1 MTRDAANLTHLF
13 IAEGVCKMLKELDD
27 LLGTAMRHH
36 DLHNSDESR
45 RILLRAFSK
54 LEETGHIIMEI
65 MVEETMHEQI
75 ALYQKTMRLLPR
87 AKYAALMNMKHRTAE
102 EETML
107 EALSP
112 V

>member
-13 IAEGVCKMLKELDD
+13 IAEGICKTLKELND
-27 LLGTAMRHH
+27 LLGKAMQYH

-45 RILLRAFSK
+45 RILLRTFSE
-54 LEETGHIIMEI
+54 LEEAGHIIMEI

-75 ALYQKTMRLLPR
+75 ALYRKTMRLLPC

-107 EALSP
+107 EVLSP

>member
-13 IAEGVCKMLKELDD
+13 IAEGICKMIKELDD
-27 LLGTAMRHH
+27 LLDKAMRYH

-45 RILLRAFSK
+45 RILLRTFSE

-75 ALYQKTMRLLPR
+75 VQYQKTMRLLPR
-87 AKYAALMNMKHRTAE
+87 AKYAALMNMKHRTIE
-102 EETML
+102 EEIMF